1 MRIMIRTAGA
11 AFAGLLLIGLMTGC
25 MSPSGDTV
33 EEKRLTAQQMRAD
46 TLAELYEIHPQARNE
61 IASSV
66 GYGTFSNIGTY
77 LFLLST
83 GSGWGIVHDQETGKD
98 TYMKMFTVGI
108 GIGLGVKD
116 FRGIFIFTE
125 RGALDRFVEE
135 GWQAGGQADAA
146 AISGEKGAAFA
157 GAIDVAPGIKLYQ
170 ITEHG
175 LALMATIQG
184 TKFWKADDLN

>member
-1 MRIMIRTAGA
+1 MQIMIRTAGA

-33 EEKRLTAQQMRAD
+33 EEKRQTAQQMRAD
-46 TLAELYEIHPQARNE
+46 TLAELYEIHPEARDE

-66 GYGTFSNIGTY
+66 GYGVFSNIGTY

-83 GSGWGIVHDQETGKD
+83 GSGWGIVRDQETGKD
-98 TYMKMFTVGI
+98 TYMKMYSAGI
-108 GIGLGVKD
+108 GLGLGVKD
-116 FRGIFIFTE
+116 FRGVFIFTE

-146 AISGEKGAAFA
+146 AKSGEKGAALA

-184 TKFWKADDLN
+184 TKYWKDDELN